1 VVSVFE
7 TLACLLAWFL
17 LACQQ
22 IFSFFPLSSFSRLF
36 FVLCSLSANFLIFL
50 LIIVLSVVLFY
61 VCLIVLCLIVGKF
74 SNSDCQYRQT
84 NKPTIHACIVV
95 HCACLL
101 PIVLVMVNC
110 SFSLI
115 QRINKV
121 LGCGG
126 LNHPCV
132 EADLRELHFSLVR
145 MYWSS
150 SLLQDGRHWDICRI
164 FFLLFNRNLTRIG
177 LTWRHMSPNTRLS
190 ESSNRCTLTFF
201 KIG

>member
-1 VVSVFE
+1 M
-7 TLACLLAWFL
+7 L
-17 LACQQ
+17 
-22 IFSFFPLSSFSRLF
+22 
-36 FVLCSLSANFLIFL
+36 
-50 LIIVLSVVLFY
+50 
-61 VCLIVLCLIVGKF
+61 VGKF
-74 SNSDCQYRQT
+74 SKSSPHPPLNKILFYKIKTSLCKEGRWGRYLSDCQYRQT
-84 NKPTIHACIVV
+84 NKPTIHARIVV

>member
-1 VVSVFE
+1 MCAKCCVFFV
-7 TLACLLAWFL
+7 LCLWANFL
-17 LACQQ
+17 
-22 IFSFFPLSSFSRLF
+22 IFPLSSFSRLF

-74 SNSDCQYRQT
+74 SNSDCQYKQT

-110 SFSLI
+110 SFSQI

-121 LGCGG
+121 F
-126 LNHPCV
+126 LNV
-132 EADLRELHFSLVR
+132 AR
-145 MYWSS
+145 
-150 SLLQDGRHWDICRI
+150 LQEEKN
-164 FFLLFNRNLTRIG
+164 FN
-177 LTWRHMSPNTRLS
+177 
-190 ESSNRCTLTFF
+190 TFAQD
-201 KIG
+201 